1 MLLSLPFPLV
11 LFEGDHH
18 LPKYCSLE
26 SSFSTLDMSQK
37 LSEMLRVMKDLTFE
51 EQITPLSGPSDDARP
66 SKKRKIQPA
75 AGQQVPVNH
84 SNTLSQ
90 VYRPA
95 EPVFERSLQGVTK
108 ACDHLFASWEEAS
121 RLQRS
126 LFNRYMLLPE
136 KVRDMI
142 SANVMHG
149 FEIIETVAASLMD
162 VEVQLNN
169 GLLDQACEQLQ
180 AVYVSLQ
187 KILARCRE
195 LEMKMSGIEQR
206 FLPNVED

>member
-1 MLLSLPFPLV
+1 
-11 LFEGDHH
+11 
-18 LPKYCSLE
+18 
-26 SSFSTLDMSQK
+26 MSQK
-37 LSEMLRVMKDLTFE
+37 LSEMLCVMGNLALRDQST
-51 EQITPLSGPSDDARP
+51 LSPDPSDVPRP
-66 SKKRKIQPA
+66 SKKRKIELVAHLEPKSIHSDTLT
-75 AGQQVPVNH
+75 QVH
-84 SNTLSQ
+84 
-90 VYRPA
+90 RPA

-149 FEIIETVAASLMD
+149 FEIIETLAASLMG

-187 KILARCRE
+187 KILGRCRE
-195 LEMKMSGIEQR
+195 LEMKMSGVEQR